1 MTSSR
6 RPVLP
11 GPGGALALLLC
22 LVYFTSIAWPML
34 GAIRGQPGID
44 FFQYWAVAG
53 IRPTLPAGAV
63 NPYAHT
69 PEYER
74 AIALSVLERGERDPL
89 RILSARP
96 HLDLTNTP
104 LLYALASLLP
114 ALRAGA
120 RLAPRTAGRERR
132 CRAVVCSCVRAD
144 ARSRGGSGWSRYS
157 PSHPT
162 GR

>member
-11 GPGGALALLLC
+11 GPGGALALLLG

-69 PEYER
+69 PEYEH

-114 ALRAGA
+114 ARYERALGLHRALQGASVAATLLRLPAEKRFGA
-120 RLAPRTAGRERR
+120 IA
-132 CRAVVCSCVRAD
+132 
-144 ARSRGGSGWSRYS
+144 
-157 PSHPT
+157 
-162 GR
+162 